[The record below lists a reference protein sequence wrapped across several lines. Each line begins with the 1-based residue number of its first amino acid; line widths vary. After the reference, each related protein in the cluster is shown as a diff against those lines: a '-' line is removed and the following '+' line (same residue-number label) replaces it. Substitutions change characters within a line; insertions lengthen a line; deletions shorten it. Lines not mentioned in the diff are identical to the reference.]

1 MLAARLKNYLSEIIS
16 DHQSAFVPGRLISD
30 NILLAYESIHTM
42 KNKKGKK
49 GLCAVKLDMHKA
61 YDRVEWRYL
70 EKIMLKLGFARRW
83 VDMIMACVSSVEYNI
98 RFNSM
103 ETEWFKPS
111 RGLRQGDPLS
121 PYLFLLVAEGLSCML
136 RGAEVR
142 EEIVGVRVCRDAPM
156 ISHLLFADDSF
167 ILMQADNDNATKL
180 KEILDTYCQNSG
192 QKISEGKSSIF
203 FSGNT
208 RVEVRADVC
217 QVLNILTESLSDRCL
232 GLPAMIGIDKSDC
245 FRHLIDRVLARIN
258 GWKEK
263 LLSMGGKE
271 ILIKAIAQA
280 IPVFAMMV
288 FKIPKTFARE
298 YLTLS
303 LNSGGVMRK
312 SKDICTRR
320 HGGRCA
326 YQRKGVVWVFGIFIP
341 LIWQC

>member
-1 MLAARLKNYLSEIIS
+1 
-16 DHQSAFVPGRLISD
+16 
-30 NILLAYESIHTM
+30 
-42 KNKKGKK
+42 
-49 GLCAVKLDMHKA
+49 
-61 YDRVEWRYL
+61 
-70 EKIMLKLGFARRW
+70 
-83 VDMIMACVSSVEYNI
+83 
-98 RFNSM
+98 
-103 ETEWFKPS
+103 
-111 RGLRQGDPLS
+111 
-121 PYLFLLVAEGLSCML
+121 
-136 RGAEVR
+136 
-142 EEIVGVRVCRDAPM
+142 
-156 ISHLLFADDSF
+156 
-167 ILMQADNDNATKL
+167 
-180 KEILDTYCQNSG
+180 
-192 QKISEGKSSIF
+192 
-203 FSGNT
+203 
-208 RVEVRADVC
+208 
-217 QVLNILTESLSDRCL
+217 
-232 GLPAMIGIDKSDC
+232 MIGMDKSDC
-245 FRHLIDRVLARIN
+245 FHHLIDRVLIRIN